1 MTLDHLLAGFAVA
14 VAIEGLA
21 YALFPGF
28 MRRMLATLALAQED
42 RLRIGGLVAA
52 CLGVGIAWLLA
63 GG

>member
-1 MTLDHLLAGFAVA
+1 MTFEHLLAGLAVA
-14 VAIEGLA
+14 VAIEGLV

-28 MRRMLATLALAQED
+28 MRRVLATLALAPEE
-42 RLRIGGLVAA
+42 RLRAGGLVAA